1 MKLPFGIKLPFGK
14 KTVAAV
20 EEFALNELDKGI
32 ALAKK
37 TTIGAAVASAIHVA
51 ETNGGSAEEKMA
63 SALKVVKPAIVAYLK
78 RGDAVAAVEADAE
91 QFAKQLIE
99 STLADLKQTKA
110 VTIARAILAIFGK

>member
-32 ALAKK
+32 ALAK
-37 TTIGAAVASAIHVA
+37 TTPLGAAVSSAIHVA
-51 ETNGGSAEEKMA
+51 EAHGGSPIEKLA
-63 SALKVVKPAIVAYLK
+63 TAVKIVAPQVIEYAA
-78 RGDAVAAVEADAE
+78 RGGVKAVEADVE